1 MINLERKLDERLVR
15 VNPISPFSEHG
26 PPHRNGLSD
35 PALPRPR
42 ISGPIGHDGHGH
54 DLDDASQIQW
64 ESRNRPAVMLIPE
77 NSVEPEEFEEQLAAL
92 PDQSR
97 TLSLVN
103 SPTSRRTSR
112 AQGMANPDFLIREGK
127 GRSMLQS
134 VLERRLFRDA
144 TTVGCRL
151 RHLPRTTLGPRT
163 AAHRRSHPVYE
174 SRRRRTG
181 SAPRHGH

>member
-1 MINLERKLDERLVR
+1 MNAWSGSTQFRLSQSTVLLIGTDSR
-15 VNPISPFSEHG
+15 IQRSLARELQA
-26 PPHRNGLSD
+26 LS
-35 PALPRPR
+35 ATTVTAM
-42 ISGPIGHDGHGH
+42 

-77 NSVEPEEFEEQLAAL
+77 NSVEPEDFEEQLAAL

-127 GRSMLQS
+127 GSSMLQS